1 MRKKVEFFVYTIDDH
16 PNPEA
21 VYEWVRNNWHDLGDP
36 DVRGMEQSLKAAKDL
51 LGGTLNYSISI
62 APYRGGYVRLTGF
75 DRKGLATLYA
85 MREEY
90 PLTGC
95 WSDYAVL
102 EGLHNGSLEHEV
114 LKALHM
120 QGDYLYSDEG
130 IHEYLIANEYEFTE
144 NGEFY

>member
-1 MRKKVEFFVYTIDDH
+1 MREVKFKVYTIEEH

-36 DVRGMEQSLKAAKDL
+36 DVEDMVGSLKAAKDL
-51 LGGTLNYSISI
+51 LGGTLDYSISI
-62 APYRGGYVRLTGF
+62 VPDRGEYVRLTGF
-75 DRKGLATLYA
+75 DRGGLATLYA
-85 MREEY
+85 ERGEY
-90 PLTGC
+90 PMTGC

-102 EGLHNGSLEHEV
+102 EGLHNGSLEYEV

-120 QGDYLYSDEG
+120 QGEYLYSDAG
-130 IHEYLIANEYEFTE
+130 IRSHLIANEYEFTE